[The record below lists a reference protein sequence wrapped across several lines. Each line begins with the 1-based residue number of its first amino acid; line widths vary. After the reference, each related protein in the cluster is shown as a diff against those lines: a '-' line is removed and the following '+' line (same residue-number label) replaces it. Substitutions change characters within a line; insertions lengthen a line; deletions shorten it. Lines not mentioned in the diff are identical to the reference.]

1 MPITQAREISAARR
15 LDNIRYAIR
24 DLACVADELTRQGHK
39 VVPLN
44 IGDPLNF
51 DFQTPPHIIEAV
63 YKAMRDGKNG
73 YAPSPGI
80 PVALEAIRGEAARK
94 GITTVRDVFVTSG
107 VSETVDACIS
117 ALVNPGENIL
127 TPRPDYPLYSAIL
140 CKLGIDL
147 NTYDLNEEDGWQPEL
162 ADLERKLTP
171 HTRGIVLINP
181 NNPTGSLCTRQMLE
195 KVAELARRNN
205 LIVFSDEIYDKL
217 ILDGTPHIAFAAVAP
232 DVPCVTFGGMSKNY
246 LVPGWRIG
254 WGIVS
259 GDATAVKSYTEGVQR
274 LLRARLCANHPEQ
287 YAIKAALEGPQDHL
301 VEVQR
306 KLRSRRD
313 LTQKWC
319 ESTPR
324 VSCVSASRRVLRISA
339 NRYSRERRNFRE
351 GIDSPETCHGR
362 PRIRLRTKARHAAF
376 PYRVPARRKDLR
388 QGLRLDRRFYPREVR
403 SQRLT
408 KPIIVLPISRFS
420 PRSSRIFSVSSAV
433 KGSEPIPWP
442 LPSNLIKS

>member
-1 MPITQAREISAARR
+1 MPITQAREISAAKR

-80 PVALEAIRGEAARK
+80 PVALEAIRGEAVRK
-94 GITTVRDVFVTSG
+94 GIANVRDVFVTSG

-117 ALVNPGENIL
+117 ALVNPGEDIL

-140 CKLGIDL
+140 CKLGIAL

-195 KVAELARRNN
+195 QVADLARRHN

-259 GDATAVKSYTEGVQR
+259 GEATAVKSYSEGVQR

-324 VSCVSASRRVLRISA
+324 ISCVLPRGAFYA
-339 NRYSRERRNFRE
+339 F
-351 GIDSPETCHGR
+351 
-362 PRIRLRTKARHAAF
+362 PRIDIPENDETFVKELIRQKHVMVVHGSGFGQKPGTQHFRIVFLPDEKTLATAYAAIGDF
-376 PYRVPARRKDLR
+376 IQERY
-388 QGLRLDRRFYPREVR
+388 GR
-403 SQRLT
+403 ST
-408 KPIIVLPISRFS
+408 
-420 PRSSRIFSVSSAV
+420 
-433 KGSEPIPWP
+433 
-442 LPSNLIKS
+442 